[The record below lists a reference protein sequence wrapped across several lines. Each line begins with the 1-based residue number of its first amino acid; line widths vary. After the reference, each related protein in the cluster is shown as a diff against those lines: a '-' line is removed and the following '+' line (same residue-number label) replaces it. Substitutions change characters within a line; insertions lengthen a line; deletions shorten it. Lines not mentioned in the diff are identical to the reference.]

1 MITPLVGNL
10 YVIKHTSGM
19 IRARF
24 IHEIYHANPYG
35 NRRSTTHYLFQNLKT
50 GRDIIIKSRVK
61 IKSLV
66 TAGVPETATVEILGR
81 MHFVT
86 IYDGKNTIARYTL
99 FSLEAAQKKC
109 DQYNVQIMKIS
120 KL

>member
-24 IHEIYHANPYG
+24 IREIVYNPIF
-35 NRRSTTHYLFQNLKT
+35 NTNRLHDRRSTTHYLFQNLKT

-66 TAGVPETATVEILGR
+66 TDELV
-81 MHFVT
+81 
-86 IYDGKNTIARYTL
+86 
-99 FSLEAAQKKC
+99 
-109 DQYNVQIMKIS
+109 
-120 KL
+120 